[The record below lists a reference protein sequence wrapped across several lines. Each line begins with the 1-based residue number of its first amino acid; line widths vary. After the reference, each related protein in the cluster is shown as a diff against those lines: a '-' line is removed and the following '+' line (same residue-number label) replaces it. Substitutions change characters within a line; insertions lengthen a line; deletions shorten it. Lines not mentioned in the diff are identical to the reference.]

1 MSLEGSREVYPAAR
15 NAKYREAETRIRC
28 RKNHRPA
35 PPPAHSFWLLDL
47 GDLGDNLFANCPRS
61 RLVSHLF
68 GELAALLVGQDV
80 AKVVDAPSTC
90 LLLAV
95 RPHFGMRRGVS
106 IMCSSHTASG
116 RWAQWLH
123 FACSPLWAGE
133 CPRLATESRECSQ
146 VASMA
151 RVSWGPKQTTTAIA
165 ESAEQ
170 EVDVLK

>member
-1 MSLEGSREVYPAAR
+1 MSPRL
-15 NAKYREAETRIRC
+15 
-28 RKNHRPA
+28 
-35 PPPAHSFWLLDL
+35 PPARVLVL
-47 GDLGDNLFANCPRS
+47 G
-61 RLVSHLF
+61 SHVF
-68 GELAALLVGQDV
+68 GELAALLVVQDV
-80 AKVVDAPSTC
+80 AQVVDAPSTC

-95 RPHFGMRRGVS
+95 RPRFGMRRGVS

-116 RWAQWLH
+116 RWAQLLH

>member
-1 MSLEGSREVYPAAR
+1 MSPRL
-15 NAKYREAETRIRC
+15 
-28 RKNHRPA
+28 
-35 PPPAHSFWLLDL
+35 PPARVLVL
-47 GDLGDNLFANCPRS
+47 GFH
-61 RLVSHLF
+61 VF
-68 GELAALLVGQDV
+68 GELAALLVVQDV

-95 RPHFGMRRGVS
+95 RPRFGMRRGVS

-133 CPRLATESRECSQ
+133 CPRLATESRECRQ

-151 RVSWGPKQTTTAIA
+151 RVSWGPETDNDGY
-165 ESAEQ
+165 S
-170 EVDVLK
+170 